1 MHADENGRDQQNLK
15 VLITGASGFI
25 GSHLVPALTAEGF
38 DVVAASRAPMQ
49 ADAVEWRRS
58 PQLGPDADW
67 SGIMRGIDTVVHL
80 AGRAHVLQNT
90 GSNEEDFCQ
99 RINSEGTRSLA
110 RQAAQA
116 GVRHFVFL
124 SSCHAVAE
132 ESPLM
137 LTRATPPHP
146 ASAYGRSKLAAEKAL
161 SEELGGSGCA
171 WTILRPPLVYGAG
184 NKANFARL
192 VTLVRRGWPLP
203 LSGVRNRRSFLG
215 AANLADF
222 TVRCC
227 SQKSSAQGEIY
238 YPADNLDLSTPELL
252 RLLGQ
257 SVRVPVT
264 LFHVPP
270 AFLGLAG
277 RIPGLRPLR
286 KLTASLFVD
295 SAPAR
300 EEFAWQPPHATEALF
315 RSSFGAAS

>member
-1 MHADENGRDQQNLK
+1 MK
-15 VLITGASGFI
+15 VLVTGASGFI
-25 GSHLVPALTAEGF
+25 GSHLVPALAAEGF
-38 DVVAASRAPMQ
+38 GVVAASRTPMQ
-49 ADAVEWRRS
+49 VSAVEWRQS
-58 PQLGPDADW
+58 PELGPEADW
-67 SGIMRGIDTVVHL
+67 SGILRGVDTVVHL
-80 AGRAHVLQNT
+80 AARAHVLH
-90 GSNEEDFCQ
+90 GRSRYEDSQC
-99 RINSEGTRSLA
+99 RRLNCEATRSLA

-132 ESPLM
+132 KSPLM
-137 LTRATPPHP
+137 LTCATPPHP
-146 ASAYGRSKLAAEKAL
+146 ASAYGRSKLAAENAL
-161 SEELGGSGCA
+161 GEELGGSSCA
-171 WTILRPPLVYGAG
+171 WTILRPPLVYGVG

-203 LSGVRNRRSFLG
+203 LSGVLNRRSFLG

-222 TVRCC
+222 IVRCC
-227 SQKSSAQGEIY
+227 SRKSSAQGEIY

-257 SVRVPVT
+257 SMRVPVT
-264 LFHVPP
+264 LFHVSPSL
-270 AFLGLAG
+270 LGLAG
-277 RIPGLRPLR
+277 RIPGLRSLR

-300 EEFAWQPPHATEALF
+300 EEFAWQPPHATEALL